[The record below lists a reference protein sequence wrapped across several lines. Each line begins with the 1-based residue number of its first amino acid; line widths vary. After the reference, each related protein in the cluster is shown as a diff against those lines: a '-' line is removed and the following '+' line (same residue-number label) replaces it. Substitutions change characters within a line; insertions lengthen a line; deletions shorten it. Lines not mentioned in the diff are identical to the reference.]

1 MQEKNFMNARGRFG
15 LVIPEINSSLDYEF
29 IEGVFAEAK
38 ILGYDV
44 IVYTGVFNS
53 IRELRYDNYI
63 SGLENI
69 YTLICTQKLDGIII
83 AAERFHAQDIL
94 KKIYDY
100 AVMTSTPCLVLGGE
114 TNNAVSMEAE
124 EFSGMYAITRH
135 MIEEHGCRKLYCLA
149 GVPGHKSSL
158 ERLRGF
164 TEACS
169 DFGIEVYERDIIYGY
184 FWKNV
189 PHQLG
194 IDIIEGRIES
204 PDAVICCND
213 VMAVSLTE
221 VLTSKGIRVP
231 EDVKVTGYDGS
242 WDSALNFPSI
252 TTIAGRDKQFGAD
265 AVCRLYEII
274 TNQNAE
280 QNVCRQYVRFGKSC
294 GCFENLP
301 MDLHL
306 VDMIE
311 RSREKR
317 QYLPTDFIHRMS
329 DNATLTELSDNI
341 DEVGHILG
349 DMEGMDICLCSD
361 WQGDMDNPDN
371 FRQFGYSDEMYLL
384 LSKRFGD
391 NEKAHYTFKTSDILP
406 KLDSKHEPCL
416 IVLTSLHCSGQII
429 GYIGSIYAECRR
441 MYIDEYYAGWCDSV
455 SNGIKMLQKKLY
467 AEYIRK
473 QIENI
478 SETSLLTGMLNS
490 RGFIVKTSE
499 AFEKYRTDGKNC
511 YLLMLTYY
519 PSEIGSTSLEL
530 IFEKIMMNLC
540 SHRVCAKI
548 REETFAVI
556 IPATDKE
563 EVSNTS
569 QNLIAALESGFRDH
583 FGDVTLPEFAVYFST
598 IESSDIYEIEKN
610 VYESGQNLYEKRKA
624 QEDSYMDYRQEIYR
638 LRRNITAEPQRD
650 WNIDDMAHGI
660 GISRSHLQRLYKQ
673 FFSVSIKDDV
683 ITARIKKAMQLLANT
698 NMRIQEIAEHCG
710 YNNDSHLMRQ
720 FKEKTGKTALQYRKE
735 TRSHEK

>member
-1 MQEKNFMNARGRFG
+1 MNARGRFG

-29 IEGVFAEAK
+29 IEGIFAEAK

-94 KKIYDY
+94 SKIFDY

-124 EFSGMYAITRH
+124 EYSGMYAITRH

-189 PHQLG
+189 PQQLG

-213 VMAVSLTE
+213 VMAVSLIE
-221 VLTSKGIRVP
+221 VLSANGINVP
-231 EDVKVTGYDGS
+231 DDIKVTGFDGS
-242 WDSALNFPSI
+242 WDSALCCPTI
-252 TTIAGRDKQFGAD
+252 TTIAGRDGQFGAD
-265 AVCRLYEII
+265 AVCRLYEMI
-274 TNQNAE
+274 TNQKTE
-280 QNVCRQYVRFGKSC
+280 QNVCRQYVRFGRSC
-294 GCFENLP
+294 GCFNDTATEP
-301 MDLHL
+301 HL
-306 VDMIE
+306 MDMIL

-317 QYLPTDFIHRMS
+317 QFLPTDFIHRMS
-329 DNATLTELSDNI
+329 DNSTLAELSENI

-361 WQGDMDNPDN
+361 WQGEPDNPDN
-371 FRQFGYSDEMYLL
+371 YRQYGYSDDMYLL

-391 NEKAHYTFKTSDILP
+391 NEEAHYTFKTNDILP
-406 KLDSKHEPCL
+406 MLNRDHEPHI
-416 IVLTSLHCSGQII
+416 IVVTSLHCSGQIF
-429 GYIGSIYAECRR
+429 GYIASIYADCRR
-441 MYIDEYYAGWCDSV
+441 IFIDEYYVSWCDSV

-467 AEYIRK
+467 ARYLSQ
-473 QIENI
+473 QIEKN
-478 SETSLLTGMLNS
+478 SETDPVTGMLNS

-499 AFEKYRTDGKNC
+499 ILERYKNESRSS
-511 YLLMLTYY
+511 YLLLLTYY
-519 PSEIGSTSLEL
+519 PGKIGSINLEMFL
-530 IFEKIMMNLC
+530 ESILMNLC
-540 SHRVCAKI
+540 VHRVCAKI
-548 REETFAVI
+548 KEETFAVI
-556 IPATDKE
+556 VPASDQQ
-563 EVSNTS
+563 EVVNTA
-569 QNLIAALESGFRDH
+569 QNLISAFESGIRER
-583 FGDVTLPEFAVYFST
+583 FGDVTLPEFVAFFSQMN
-598 IESSDIYEIEKN
+598 SADIYDIEKT
-610 VYESGQNLYEKRKA
+610 VYEAGQSLYEKRKA
-624 QEDSYMDYRQEIYR
+624 QEDNFMDYKQQIYR
-638 LRRNITAEPQRD
+638 LRRNMTAEPQKQ
-650 WNIDDMAHGI
+650 WNVDDMARDI

-673 FFSVSIKDDV
+673 LFSVSIKDDI
-683 ITARIKKAMQLLANT
+683 ITARIKKAMHLLTYT

-710 YNNDSHLMRQ
+710 YNNDNHLMRQ
-720 FKEKTGKTALQYRKE
+720 FKEKTGKTAMQYRKE
-735 TRSHEK
+735 NRG

>member
-1 MQEKNFMNARGRFG
+1 MNARGRFG

-29 IEGVFAEAK
+29 IEGAFAEAK

-44 IVYTGVFNS
+44 VVYTGVFNS

-94 KKIYDY
+94 RKIYDY

-114 TNNAVSMEAE
+114 TKNTVSMEAE

-164 TEACS
+164 KQACIDS
-169 DFGIEVYERDIIYGY
+169 GIKVNDSDIIYGY

-189 PHQLG
+189 PQQLG
-194 IDIIEGRIES
+194 IDILEGRIEP

-213 VMAVSLTE
+213 VMAVSLIE
-221 VLTSKGIRVP
+221 VLSANGINVP
-231 EDVKVTGYDGS
+231 DDIKVTGFDGS
-242 WDSALNFPSI
+242 WDSVLCCPTV

-265 AVCRLYEII
+265 AVCRLYEMI
-274 TNQNAE
+274 TNQKAE
-280 QNVCRQYVRFGKSC
+280 QNVCRQSMRFGRSC
-294 GCFENLP
+294 GCFKDTATEP
-301 MDLHL
+301 HL
-306 VDMIE
+306 MDMIE

-317 QYLPTDFIHRMS
+317 QFLPTDFIHRMS
-329 DNATLTELSDNI
+329 DNSTLAELSENI

-371 FRQFGYSDEMYLL
+371 FRQFGYSDDMYLL
-384 LSKRFGD
+384 LSKRYGD

-406 KLDSKHEPCL
+406 VLDKEHEPCL
-416 IVLTSLHCSGQII
+416 IVLTSLHCSGQIF
-429 GYIGSIYAECRR
+429 GYIGSIYADCRR
-441 MYIDEYYAGWCDSV
+441 MFIDEYYAGWCDSV

-473 QIENI
+473 QIEKT

-490 RGFIVKTSE
+490 RGFVVKTSE
-499 AFEKYRTDGKNC
+499 AFEKYRIEGKSC

-519 PSEIGSTSLEL
+519 PAEIGSTSLEL
-530 IFEKIMMNLC
+530 FFEKIIMNLC
-540 SHRVCAKI
+540 SHRVCAKT

-556 IPATDKE
+556 VPATDKE
-563 EVSNTS
+563 EVTNTL
-569 QNLIAALESGFRDH
+569 QNLIAALESGFREH
-583 FGDVTLPEFAVYFST
+583 FGDVTLPEFVAYFLQMNSA
-598 IESSDIYEIEKN
+598 DIYDIEKT
-610 VYESGQNLYEKRKA
+610 VYEAGHSLYEKRKA
-624 QEDSYMDYRQEIYR
+624 QEDSFMDYRQQIYR
-638 LRRNITAEPQRD
+638 LRRNITAEPQKQ
-650 WNIDDMAHGI
+650 WNIDDMARDI
-660 GISRSHLQRLYKQ
+660 GISRSHMQRLYKQ
-673 FFSVSIKDDV
+673 LFSVSIKDDV
-683 ITARIKKAMQLLANT
+683 ITARINKAMHLLTYT
-698 NMRIQEIAEHCG
+698 NIRIQEIAELCG
-710 YNNDSHLMRQ
+710 YNNDNHLMRQ
-720 FKEKTGKTALQYRKE
+720 FKEKTGKTAMQYRKE
-735 TRSHEK
+735 NRG